1 MQNWNGV
8 KFTREKKLGNSR
20 LSKWKFQMKVL
31 MYTWNILN
39 FPFHLGKYKSGIW
52 NSIFKDLCWISKS
65 ISYQIIRNQDLSQ
78 LTLFPPCIIKYIWF
92 FQYQT
97 FIRSRIFFCRA
108 RYLFTASDSRIKK
121 NLESVCWQAH
131 LEFLQVASSNVTF
144 DIFVIQHT
152 CRDIMTLGL
161 VSCEFREMKAK

>member
-1 MQNWNGV
+1 MGYHGKVMRVFYFEKVCRWTELREGFISHPIPPVKNRPICLYYEKMQNWNGV

-78 LTLFPPCIIKYIWF
+78 FTLFPPCIIKYIWF

-97 FIRSRIFFCRA
+97 FIKSRIF
-108 RYLFTASDSRIKK
+108 L
-121 NLESVCWQAH
+121 
-131 LEFLQVASSNVTF
+131 
-144 DIFVIQHT
+144 
-152 CRDIMTLGL
+152 
-161 VSCEFREMKAK
+161 